1 MREIYSSFVRA
12 PARYL
17 VTVKIA
23 IMPGISSMPI
33 WDKNISKILS
43 GLGILG
49 LGPSSIEDHHA
60 GL

>member
-33 WDKNISKILS
+33 WDKKCFQNSFWYGHPGVRS
-43 GLGILG
+43 V
-49 LGPSSIEDHHA
+49 EY
-60 GL
+60 